1 MGRNVVLVCLDSVRK
16 DVFDDVAVRVQEA
29 ADVSIGGCRA
39 ASSWSTPS
47 HASMVSGLLAH
58 EHGVHTHSRSF
69 ASLPREQ
76 TVFDDLPG
84 YRTVGVSSNVY
95 AGPAHDF
102 DRYFDEFFPL
112 GRGIRFPEAL
122 DPYSFDGSLD
132 DFRAYASA
140 CLHSG
145 KPMRSLCN
153 GALELLDSVSNRL
166 AWLFDEGA
174 RPGLRV
180 VRRVLASADEPTFA
194 FVNLME
200 AHIPYRS
207 AQYLDSD
214 LYDCPRGW
222 SSAERDVWEL
232 FSEKYDE
239 RYWDR
244 RNGLYRA
251 SVDYLDRCLSA
262 FLEELDG
269 DTTVVV
275 TADHG
280 DNLGTETDEC
290 LANHKSSLSEGLLH
304 VPLFLVDP
312 PDMAEQTER
321 YLSQLSLPDL
331 IRGIRD
337 GRVEDLSSNRAFAE
351 LGGMSAGPAPDADYK
366 YYDRA
371 IRCAYDGDE
380 KVVWDS
386 LGACT
391 RYDIPGK
398 ANVQRRSGSLDSPP
412 SWATERFGRDIS
424 TFKTDAVEA
433 ETDVSVD
440 PSTAARLRE
449 LGYL

>member
-16 DVFDDVAVRVQEA
+16 DVFDDVAVRVQNA
-29 ADVSIGGCRA
+29 ADVSVDGCRA

-47 HASMVSGLLAH
+47 HESMISGLLAH

-69 ASLPREQ
+69 ASLPRER
-76 TVFDDLPG
+76 TVFADLPE
-84 YRTVGVSSNVY
+84 YRTVGASSNVY
-95 AGPAHDF
+95 AGPEYDF

-112 GRGIRFPEAL
+112 GRGIRFPEAV
-122 DPYSFDGSLD
+122 DPYSSERSLD
-132 DFRAYASA
+132 EYRAYALA
-140 CLHSG
+140 CLRNG
-145 KPMRSLCN
+145 KPVRSLCN
-153 GALELLDSVSNRL
+153 GALELLDSVSDRL

-174 RPGLRV
+174 RPGLEV
-180 VRRVLASADEPTFA
+180 VRRELASTERPTFA

-200 AHIPYRS
+200 AHIPYRP
-207 AQYLDSD
+207 ARYLDDD

-232 FSEKYDE
+232 FSAEYDE

-251 SVDYLDRCLSA
+251 AVDYLDRCLSQ

-269 DTTVVV
+269 ATTVVV

-280 DNLGTETDEC
+280 DNLGTEADEG

-304 VPLFLVDP
+304 VPLHLINP
-312 PDMAEQTER
+312 PEVSEPTGR
-321 YLSQLSLPDL
+321 YLSHLSLPDL

-337 GRVEDLSSNRAFAE
+337 GRIEDLTSDRAFAE
-351 LGGMSAGPAPDADYK
+351 LAGMSAGPDPDADHE

-371 IRCAYDGDE
+371 IRCAYDGDR

-386 LGACT
+386 LGTCT
-391 RYDIPGK
+391 GYDLSGE
-398 ANVQRRSGSLDSPP
+398 ANVQRASGSLARPP
-412 SWATERFGRDIS
+412 SWATRRFGRDIS
-424 TFKTDAVEA
+424 AFKHDAVKA
-433 ETDVSVD
+433 GTDVSVD
-440 PSTAARLRE
+440 PSTAARLRN